1 MKKTIIF
8 CLFFLGLNAA
18 AYCGQASRIELTD
31 GSVINGEII
40 SLSEGIYTINTPS
53 LGQIKLEG
61 AKVSK
66 IETGNSSSLS
76 APNSPA
82 ALKDNL
88 NQSQITSYGKTLME
102 DPKNAA
108 IVTEL
113 AADSQFQELAK
124 DPQIAEA
131 AKAGDIQAIMKNEK
145 FKTILENP
153 KLKETIKKLKQ

>member
-1 MKKTIIF
+1 MKRTIIV
-8 CLFFLGLNAA
+8 CLFFLGLSAA
-18 AYCGQASRIELTD
+18 GYCGQASKIQLID

-66 IETGNSSSLS
+66 IETGNLS
-76 APNSPA
+76 
-82 ALKDNL
+82 
-88 NQSQITSYGKTLME
+88 QSQVESYGKTLME

-113 AADSQFQELAK
+113 ASDSQFQALAK

-131 AKAGDIQAIMKNEK
+131 AKAGDIQAMMKSEK
-145 FKTILENP
+145 FKAILENP

>member
-1 MKKTIIF
+1 LKKTIIF

-18 AYCGQASRIELTD
+18 AYCGQASKIQLTD

-61 AKVSK
+61 TKVSK
-66 IETGNSSSLS
+66 IETGNSAISQ
-76 APNSPA
+76 AE
-82 ALKDNL
+82 NL
-88 NQSQITSYGKTLME
+88 TQSKVESYGKTLME

-113 AADSQFQELAK
+113 AADHQFQELAK
-124 DPQIAEA
+124 DPQIKEA
-131 AKAGDIQAIMKNEK
+131 AKAGDIQAMMKSEK
-145 FKTILENP
+145 FKAILENP

>member
-1 MKKTIIF
+1 VKRIIIF
-8 CLFFLGLNAA
+8 CLFFLGLSAA

-40 SLSEGIYTINTPS
+40 SLSDGVYTINTSS
-53 LGQIKLEG
+53 LGQMKLEG

-66 IETGNSSSLS
+66 IETVNPLS
-76 APNSPA
+76 NNPA
-82 ALKDNL
+82 SGTQNL
-88 NQSQITSYGKTLME
+88 SQSQVESYGKTLME

-113 AADSQFQELAK
+113 ATDNQFQELAK
-124 DPQIAEA
+124 DPQLKEA
-131 AKAGDIQAIMKNEK
+131 AKAGDIQAMMKNEK
-145 FKTILENP
+145 FKAILENP